1 MPRPVTVDDC
11 VRSPASRSVPS
22 YQPGPEG
29 PSDTGTGTEAMVSR
43 PMICPPAPAPALRE
57 GVRLYSR
64 HHIDLLRVAGAL
76 CRR

>member
-1 MPRPVTVDDC
+1 
-11 VRSPASRSVPS
+11 
-22 YQPGPEG
+22 
-29 PSDTGTGTEAMVSR
+29 MVSR
-43 PMICPPAPAPALRE
+43 PITCPPAPTAALRG